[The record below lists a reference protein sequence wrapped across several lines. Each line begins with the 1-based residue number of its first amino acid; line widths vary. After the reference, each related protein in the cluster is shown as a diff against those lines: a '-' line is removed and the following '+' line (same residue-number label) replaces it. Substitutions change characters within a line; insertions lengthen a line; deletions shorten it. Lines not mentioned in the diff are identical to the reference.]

1 MSSLASLVD
10 DLPARVHRAPT
21 RREQREAEYQ
31 PYSDETHAQWLRD
44 LDAEAADR
52 ATILPS
58 ERRARPL
65 NPDALRE
72 GALADMIVEMNRR
85 AGGIGMDRGLSD
97 SRDWFGPEPKV
108 GHKGPAPAS
117 NLGMKATLRSYL
129 DAREPCDRYDSLIR
143 HAATALMLAEQI
155 AAGRA

>member
-10 DLPARVHRAPT
+10 DLPARVHRGPT
-21 RREQREAEYQ
+21 RIKQREAEHQ

-44 LDAEAADR
+44 LDAEAAHR

-58 ERRARPL
+58 ERRPRPL

-72 GALADMIVEMNRR
+72 GALADMIVEMNRK
-85 AGGIGMDRGLSD
+85 ASGIGTDRD
-97 SRDWFGPEPKV
+97 AYSRDWFGPEPKV

-117 NLGMKATLRSYL
+117 NMGLKATLRSYL